1 MQVQASDTWPFKP
14 RVFIHREV
22 STVWANTEAEEWVLL
37 MTFSSSWE
45 KSCFNNRYAS
55 TYKFQ
60 LVYQLISAAA
70 LIPPTS
76 SGKGAFFCLSACVS
90 NPTGSQKAQFIQMIP
105 IRKKDHLVRLCHTS
119 LLVAVSDAGLL
130 WRLVTITV
138 LKLKNV
144 NRSAPVSD
152 SYQQGRGTNFPQYRS
167 CKLFHRS

>member
-1 MQVQASDTWPFKP
+1 M
-14 RVFIHREV
+14 IHDHLNPE
-22 STVWANTEAEEWVLL
+22 SLYIEKFLL
-37 MTFSSSWE
+37 FGQIQKLRNECFSTFSSSWE

-70 LIPPTS
+70 LVPPTS

-119 LLVAVSDAGLL
+119 LLMAVSDAGLL

-152 SYQQGRGTNFPQYRS
+152 SYQQGRGTNFPQYQS